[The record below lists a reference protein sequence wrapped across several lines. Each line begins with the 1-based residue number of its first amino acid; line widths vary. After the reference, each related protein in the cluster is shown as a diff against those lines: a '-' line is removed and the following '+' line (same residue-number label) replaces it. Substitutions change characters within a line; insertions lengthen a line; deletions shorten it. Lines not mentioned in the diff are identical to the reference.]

1 MYNYSARA
9 SFVYKGYS
17 STRMLET
24 QAGKLTLEQVRHV
37 GFGETGF

>member
-9 SFVYKGYS
+9 SVVYKGHS
-17 STRMLET
+17 STGMLET
-24 QAGKLTLEQVRHV
+24 QAGKLTTGQVRHV